1 MAQLDYDEQR
11 FYDHIIAI
19 RCAIEDYEAWCKK
32 YLEQREFYPTWKTK
46 EGRELKIQDITD
58 SHLEN
63 LIPFVL
69 KRDPNNQT
77 HWFDAFKRE
86 KYYRQLC
93 KEIKD
98 LKAEY
103 KYMQHKTL

>member
-11 FYDHIIAI
+11 FYDHIVNI
-19 RCAIEDYEAWCKK
+19 RWTIQDYENLCND
-32 YLEQREFYPTWKTK
+32 YLEQRKHYPMWKTK
-46 EGRELKIQDITD
+46 DGIKIKIQDITD
-58 SHLEN
+58 NHLEN
-63 LIPFVL
+63 LISFIL
-69 KRDPNNQT
+69 KKDPKNQT
-77 HWFDAFKRE
+77 HWIDVFKRE

-103 KYMQHKTL
+103 KYMQHKIL

>member
-11 FYDHIIAI
+11 FYDHRINI
-19 RCAIEDYEAWCKK
+19 RWTIEDYEEWCKE
-32 YLEQREFYPTWKTK
+32 YLEQRKSYPMWKTK

-58 SHLEN
+58 NHLEN

-69 KRDPNNQT
+69 KKDPKNQT
-77 HWFDAFKRE
+77 HWIDVFRAERN
-86 KYYRQLC
+86 YRQLC

-103 KYMQHKTL
+103 ECMQRKIL